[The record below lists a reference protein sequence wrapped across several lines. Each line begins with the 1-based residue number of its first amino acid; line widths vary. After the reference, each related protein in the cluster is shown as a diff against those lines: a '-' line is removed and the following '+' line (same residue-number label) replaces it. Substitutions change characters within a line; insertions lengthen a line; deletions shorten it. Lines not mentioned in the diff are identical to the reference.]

1 MRFLPVALIVY
12 LAGGLAV
19 WISFVRTNHDG
30 LANVGLLL
38 YVAPVTALG
47 LAIGKLIGHTEFILI
62 PGRFG
67 YLGDHAVF
75 FFPSLLVMAGLIGW
89 AITAIARIRP
99 K

>member
-1 MRFLPVALIVY
+1 
-12 LAGGLAV
+12 
-19 WISFVRTNHDG
+19 
-30 LANVGLLL
+30 VGLLL

-47 LAIGKLIGHTEFILI
+47 LAMGKLIGRSGFILI
-62 PGRFG
+62 PDRFG

-75 FFPSLLVMAGLIGW
+75 FFPSLLVVTGLIAW